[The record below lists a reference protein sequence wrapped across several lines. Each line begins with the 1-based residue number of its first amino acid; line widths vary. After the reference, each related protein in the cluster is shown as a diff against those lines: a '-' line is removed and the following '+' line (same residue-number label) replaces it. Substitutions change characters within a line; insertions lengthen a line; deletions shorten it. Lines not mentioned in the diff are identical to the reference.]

1 MKCIHTE
8 DHVFFP
14 MVDDNISEEE
24 KQSLL
29 EEFKRE
35 EKKSGVKTFKTC
47 HKLVADM
54 GSILVHMQ

>member
-1 MKCIHTE
+1 MKDIHTE
-8 DHVFFP
+8 DHVLFP
-14 MVDDNISEEE
+14 MVNDNISEEE

-29 EEFKRE
+29 EEFNRE
-35 EKKSGVKTFKTC
+35 EKKFGGKTFETC